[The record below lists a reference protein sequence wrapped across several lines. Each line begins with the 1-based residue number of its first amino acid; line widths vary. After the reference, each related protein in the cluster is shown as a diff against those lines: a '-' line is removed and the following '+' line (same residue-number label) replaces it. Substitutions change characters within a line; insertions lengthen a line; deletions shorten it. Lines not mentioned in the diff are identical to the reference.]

1 MRSSIRRWLAH
12 RRAPLVIVLIFL
24 ALASPALTVGWTGD
38 DYYHRLVL
46 TGPGG
51 IEAIPA
57 DPGQLFIWADGD
69 HARAHGMMEVGMT
82 AWWTDPD
89 LVMAYFRP
97 VSALTHRLDYAL
109 WPDSAVLMHAH
120 SLLWFALALWGLSRL
135 YRRWLG
141 NGAPA
146 WLPPLALLLFAVD
159 DAHGMALGWI
169 ANRNALVALA
179 VAVPVLTLH
188 DRAARDGDR
197 LAMLAGPPLL
207 LLALLSGEAA
217 LAITTYL
224 FAYALFLDPAGARR
238 GILRIVPHAVFALA
252 WAVYYRSSGYGAR
265 GSGLVMDP
273 GGEPL
278 RYLAKLGER
287 LPVMLAG
294 ELGFPPS
301 DGWEA
306 YPAVADWLPAAMF
319 AWALVTLAL
328 FWLAFVPQLRR
339 SPAARALALGMVLSG
354 LPVAAQFPHDRLL
367 LFIGVGAAGLL
378 AGLVAEVIAD
388 TRPQAPPLGRGMQR
402 AMGWAAVV
410 LHLGI
415 APLWLPLR
423 VRAPLDGER
432 MMEQANR
439 SIDRGESIRGRTVV
453 LINPPM
459 DAYAGYLPPKREA
472 LGIPRPRAIRW
483 LATASSDVTV
493 IREDARTLRVRPEHG
508 FLRYAFDRMQRDP
521 RNVMP
526 VGYRVRFSDVEIE
539 VTALTADGRP
549 AEIVARFDA
558 PLEDARFQFLKW
570 GERRFVPFELPTV
583 GERVTLPE
591 VDFTT
596 LLP

>member
-1 MRSSIRRWLAH
+1 MRSSIRRWLSH
-12 RRAPLVIVLIFL
+12 RRAPLVIVVLFV
-24 ALASPALTVGWTGD
+24 ALASPALTVGFTGD

-46 TGPGG
+46 TGPSG

-57 DPGQLFIWADGD
+57 DPGQLFIWADGNAD
-69 HARAHGMMEVGMT
+69 RAHGMMEVGMT

-109 WPDSAVLMHAH
+109 WPNNAFLMHAH
-120 SLLWFALALWGLSRL
+120 SLLWFVLALWGLSRL

-141 NGAPA
+141 DDAPA
-146 WLPPLALLLFAVD
+146 WLPTLALLLFAID

-179 VAVPVLTLH
+179 VAVPVLSLH
-188 DRAARDGDR
+188 DRAAREGDR

-224 FAYALFLDPAGARR
+224 FAYALFLDPGGPRR
-238 GILRIVPHAVFALA
+238 GLLRIVPHAVFALG
-252 WAVYYRSSGYGAR
+252 WAIYYRASGYGAR

-278 RYLAKLGER
+278 RYLAKLAER
-287 LPVMLAG
+287 LPVMLAA

-306 YPAVADWLPAAMF
+306 YPAVTKWLPAAMF
-319 AWALVTLAL
+319 AWALLTLVL
-328 FWLAFVPQLRR
+328 FALAFVPQLRR
-339 SPAARALALGMVLSG
+339 RPAARAFALGMMLSG

-367 LFIGVGAAGLL
+367 LFVGVGGAGLL
-378 AGLVAEVIAD
+378 AGLVAEVIGD
-388 TRPQAPPLGRGMQR
+388 LRPQAPALGRRMQR

-432 MMEQANR
+432 MMDQADR
-439 SIDRGESIRGRTVV
+439 SIDRSESVRGRTVV

-459 DAYAGYLPPKREA
+459 DAYAGYIPPKREA

-493 IREDARTLRVRPEHG
+493 TREDARTLRVRPEHG

-539 VTALTADGRP
+539 VTALTDDDRP
-549 AEIVARFDA
+549 AEIVARFDQ
-558 PLEDARFQFLKW
+558 PLEEGPYEFLKW
-570 GERRFVPFELPTV
+570 GERRFVPFALPAV